1 MPHRHVSGHT
11 DPTEPEWKPRTPTQ
25 RTGPRSSPAPGGTEP
40 TAARTAR
47 SPAHNPFR
55 TGGKPG
61 HRSPPGPTARSR
73 HSAHTQ
79 LRTALPVALTRG
91 SAAAAAAPLPSAAA
105 ILAAEPTWRLD
116 CVIIARGVSASRAA
130 VASVV
135 TRLCSSRLPAGR
147 GRQCRAQKIGVGA
160 GGGGAGSGPAALGP
174 CGGRLCKEASVCV
187 RNCSLRRGGP
197 GTVRCP
203 SPAAPQL
210 RARPRAP
217 GTAPPAPRPARK
229 RGSRCAAVRC
239 GDPGRRPRSGTGRS
253 RAGPGQGMAAVRGP
267 RGGGRVL

>member
-1 MPHRHVSGHT
+1 MISPS
-11 DPTEPEWKPRTPTQ
+11 
-25 RTGPRSSPAPGGTEP
+25 TGISSDIDTSASPA
-40 TAARTAR
+40 
-47 SPAHNPFR
+47 N
-55 TGGKPG
+55 
-61 HRSPPGPTARSR
+61 
-73 HSAHTQ
+73 
-79 LRTALPVALTRG
+79 RG